1 MLPPVS
7 DVGCHKQ
14 AMPVPSTTG
23 PRTNGCE
30 SELGLGE
37 LIAAPYDECR

>member
-1 MLPPVS
+1 
-7 DVGCHKQ
+7 
-14 AMPVPSTTG
+14 MPWQQRPRQRIAKLLRSNPRITSAG
-23 PRTNGCE
+23 PE